1 MLNKEHSMGVHQRL
15 CVAATVALV
24 LVCGGSVQSSA
35 QKDKDWQTTFSV
47 DKKTL
52 GVTGSNPYFNL
63 TPGYQLSFRHGKETD
78 VITVLNEVKR
88 IDGVDARAVEDREFD
103 ANGKLVEL
111 TRDYYAIDSK
121 TNDVYYFGEDVDV
134 YDKDGKVKSHEGSWL
149 SGVNGA
155 AFGLMM
161 PARPREGQR
170 FYQEQAPAVAMDRVE
185 IGSIV
190 EKLNVPAGKFTNVVH
205 VIESTPL
212 EIGHA
217 DKWYVSGIGMIKDEK
232 MELVQYG
239 MKK

>member
-1 MLNKEHSMGVHQRL
+1 MGVYQRF
-15 CVAATVALV
+15 CAVAVMALV
-24 LVCGGSVQSSA
+24 LIGGGSVQSRA
-35 QKDKDWQTTFSV
+35 QKDRDWQTVFSV

-52 GVTGSNPYFNL
+52 GMSGSNPYFNL

-88 IDGVDARAVEDREFD
+88 IDGVDTRPVEDREFD
-103 ANGKLVEL
+103 ASGKLVEL
-111 TRDYYAIDSK
+111 TRDYYAIDSA
-121 TNDVYYFGEDVDV
+121 TNDVYYFGEEVDV

-155 AFGLMM
+155 TFGLMM
-161 PARPREGQR
+161 PARPRAGQR

-185 IGSIV
+185 IASIN

-205 VIESTPL
+205 VLETTPL
-212 EIGHA
+212 EIGQAH
-217 DKWYVSGIGMIKDEK
+217 KFYVSGIGMVKDED

-239 MKK
+239 PAKK